1 MSGSRKLKYLFL
13 TKNAQAD
20 LIWWQENDPKK
31 LAKILALIQ
40 SALIDPERGIGKPER
55 LKYQKQITYSR
66 RIDLQNRMV
75 YTYSDQTLKVIQ
87 LRHHYQQG

>member
-1 MSGSRKLKYLFL
+1 MSGSKKLKSLFL

-20 LIWWQENDPKK
+20 LLWYQKSDPKK
-31 LAKILALIQ
+31 LVKIMALIQ

-55 LKYQKQITYSR
+55 LKYQKQIIYSR

-75 YTYSDQTLKVIQ
+75 YTYSDQTLKIIQ
-87 LRHHYQQG
+87 LRHHYQEN